1 MLPKPNLL
9 KIASFVL
16 IILLWIGC
24 KNHQS
29 VKEKEIVK
37 TPEKMDDQVSE
48 NIKSYLVYAKGTNG
62 VINDSLK
69 LKRFGLVN
77 SFYEKNNYQSVWSKK
92 ETWNPIADS
101 MFDFIKNA
109 KYSGLYP
116 RDYHYKDLSLLRNK
130 IEADSLTRMD
140 AIAWTKADLMLT
152 DAFMETLK
160 DLKEGRMLPD
170 SASIISKENYGDSFF
185 LKNLQNALA
194 SGSVSTTFRN
204 VEPNNQFYL
213 SLKKLLPEF
222 VDNMDTQHFVFLRFP
237 YTDTLAF
244 LQSLHERLLQ
254 DGIGKH
260 SSKNP
265 DSVELSREIKVYQA
279 KHKLTADGKAGEET
293 IRNLNSFDN
302 EKFRRIAVTLDR
314 FKQFPALPDNYLMV
328 NLPSLSLKVWDHD
341 TVVLQS
347 KVIIGKPTTPTPL
360 LSSSIS
366 NMVTFPNWTIPES
379 IIRKD
384 ILPAL
389 KIDPGYLD
397 SKGFS
402 LVDNKGD
409 IVDPYSVNW
418 SKYKK
423 GIPWKVVQA
432 SGADN
437 ALGIFKFNFNN
448 AYSVYL
454 HDTNQRYLF
463 ANSNRALSHG
473 CVRVQNWESLAFYIA
488 KRDSAANEGKHISYN
503 EDSIKTWIATQ
514 SRKTIMVRK
523 RLPIFI
529 EYFTCEAKD
538 DHIVFYKDV
547 YGDDAQLE
555 EKYFADK

>member
-1 MLPKPNLL
+1 MLHKPNLI
-9 KIASFVL
+9 KIAPF
-16 IILLWIGC
+16 LLMIFFWIGC
-24 KNHQS
+24 KNHQA
-29 VKEKEIVK
+29 VKEKEIVN

-48 NIKSYLVYAKGTNG
+48 NIKSYLLYAKGTNG

-69 LKRFGLVN
+69 LKRFDLVN
-77 SFYEKNNYQSVWSKK
+77 SFYEKNNYRSVWSKM
-92 ETWNPIADS
+92 ETWNPIGDS

-116 RDYHYKDLSLLRNK
+116 RDYHFKDLNHLRNK
-130 IEADSLTRMD
+130 IDADSLTRMD

-170 SASIISKENYGDSFF
+170 SVSIISKDNFADSFF
-185 LKNLQNALA
+185 IKHLQNAVA
-194 SGSVSTTFRN
+194 SGSVSTTFKN

-222 VDNMDTQHFVFLRFP
+222 VDKMDTQNFTFIRFP

-244 LQSLHERLLQ
+244 FQSIHERLLQ

-260 SSKNP
+260 SVKNP
-265 DSVELSREIKVYQA
+265 DSVEISKEIKVYQS

-314 FKQFPALPDNYLMV
+314 FKQFPSLPDNYLMV

-347 KVIIGKPTTPTPL
+347 KVIIGKPATPTPL
-360 LSSSIS
+360 LTSSIS

-409 IVDPYSVNW
+409 IIDPYSVNW

-448 AYSVYL
+448 PYSVYL

-488 KRDSAANEGKHISYN
+488 NRDSAANEGKHISYN
-503 EDSIKTWIATQ
+503 EDSIKTWIAKQ
-514 SRKTIMVRK
+514 SRKTIMIKK
-523 RLPIFI
+523 RLPLFI

-555 EKYFADK
+555 QKYFADK

>member
-1 MLPKPNLL
+1 MLHKPNLI
-9 KIASFVL
+9 KIAPFLL
-16 IILLWIGC
+16 IILFWIGC
-24 KNHQS
+24 KNHQA

-48 NIKSYLVYAKGTNG
+48 NIKSYLLYAKGTNG

-69 LKRFGLVN
+69 LKRFDLVN
-77 SFYEKNNYQSVWSKK
+77 SFYEKNNYQSIWSKK
-92 ETWNPIADS
+92 ETWNPIGDS

-116 RDYHYKDLSLLRNK
+116 RDYHYKDLNLLRNK
-130 IEADSLTRMD
+130 IDADSLTRMD

-185 LKNLQNALA
+185 MKHLQNALA
-194 SGSVSTTFRN
+194 SGSVSTTFKN

-213 SLKKLLPEF
+213 SLKQLLPEF
-222 VDNMDTQHFVFLRFP
+222 VDNMDTQNFAFIRFP

-244 LQSLHERLLQ
+244 FRSLHERLLQ

-260 SSKNP
+260 SDKNP
-265 DSVELSREIKVYQA
+265 DSVEISREIKVYQA

-379 IIRKD
+379 IIKKD

-409 IVDPYSVNW
+409 IIDPYSVNW

-448 AYSVYL
+448 PYSVYL

-488 KRDSAANEGKHISYN
+488 KRDSVANEGKHISYN
-503 EDSIKTWIATQ
+503 EDSIKTWIAKQ
-514 SRKTIMVRK
+514 SRKTIMIRK
-523 RLPIFI
+523 RLPLFI